1 MKYILC
7 GRRNSAERFSGFAA
21 IRAVTDAV
29 ATAELFSLVSLLSI
43 RPLVTVIGNLKYLVI
58 VLGGVVG

>member
-29 ATAELFSLVSLLSI
+29 ATAELFSLVS
-43 RPLVTVIGNLKYLVI
+43 PLVTVIGNLKYLMI